1 MFVRTQ
7 ENYREVFKSIL
18 GLKPDLRIFWFT
30 LFNTG
35 GRDLAG
41 ARGLL
46 NVFCT
51 VRATAQPPCAVCLVC
66 CRCFQVHQATGTGT

>member
-18 GLKPDLRIFWFT
+18 GLKPDLRIFLFT

-35 GRDLAG
+35 GRDLPG
-41 ARGLL
+41 AREIFLQEQHL
-46 NVFCT
+46 T
-51 VRATAQPPCAVCLVC
+51 DATNEGGY
-66 CRCFQVHQATGTGT
+66 F